1 MATNFIDLI
10 FRKIIYKFLL
20 SLAESPSFDKRGID
34 TRRSLPPQC
43 VHGQNGMPRSR
54 NANNPGGLP
63 KTDLLL

>member
-10 FRKIIYKFLL
+10 FRKIIYKLL
-20 SLAESPSFDKRGID
+20 LLLSFDKTGVD

-54 NANNPGGLP
+54 KENNPGGLL